1 MGNSKGSQPDLAGA
15 AQAQG
20 AANKETAIAEWQLNN
35 GNQTSPWGSKQV
47 TQTGTY
53 PDGTPKFSID
63 TTLNPQSQANL
74 DASQKI
80 QGDLLGLAPTAIN
93 NAWNTVGKPI
103 DTTGLP
109 PMVSQVDTGGMEK
122 LDLSGLPSTQYGA
135 AKGAIQQNLDYSGL
149 DPLSDPTALRSKIE
163 DASFNKFA
171 DRFTPYAKQQQ
182 DALQTRQANMGGVTS
197 SNAAQRQMGGLLTNQ
212 GDQFRQA
219 AFDSILAGGNATQQQ
234 QAMELAKRGQGV
246 NEINNQGNFWN
257 TAQNQDFTQN
267 TSNANMWNSGKQ
279 MDAGLL
285 GQQQQANNTATQ
297 QDIGNAFANANLANA
312 GRAQGLQEMTNLRQM
327 PLNELMA
334 MLGGAQV
341 NQPNFQPV
349 TGTQIAPPPLY
360 NAAATQAANNTS
372 SANSTTGALGSL
384 AGMGMMAF

>member
-15 AQAQG
+15 AKAQG

-35 GNQTSPWGSKQV
+35 SNQTSPWGGKQV

-182 DALQTRQANMGGVTS
+182 DALQTRIANMGGVTS

-212 GDQFRQA
+212 GDQYRQA

-246 NEINNQGNFWN
+246 NEINSQGNFWN

-360 NAAATQAANNTS
+360 SAAQQQAANNTS